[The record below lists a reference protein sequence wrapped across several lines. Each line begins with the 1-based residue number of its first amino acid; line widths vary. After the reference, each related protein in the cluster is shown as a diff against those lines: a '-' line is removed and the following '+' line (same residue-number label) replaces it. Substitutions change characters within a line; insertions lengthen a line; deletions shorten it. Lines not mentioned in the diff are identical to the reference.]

1 VVGADDG
8 LAAYAAAFA
17 AELAAARSETNA
29 VAGALR
35 AAALVPT
42 PLLARVPVT
51 PGRRAAVAGT
61 AGVSVAA
68 RSDVFVPAINDAYRW
83 YLGLGSA
90 AIPAAGGGTVGA
102 VVLKCRRA
110 DLPRIARAVDEAL
123 RPGAVLGR

>member
-1 VVGADDG
+1 MV
-8 LAAYAAAFA
+8 
-17 AELAAARSETNA
+17 T
-29 VAGALR
+29 
-35 AAALVPT
+35 AALVPT

-51 PGRRAAVAGT
+51 PGGRAAVAGT

-68 RSDVFVPAINDAYRW
+68 HSDVFVPAINDAYRW
-83 YLGLGSA
+83 YLGLGNA

-123 RPGAVLGR
+123 GPEAVPSR